1 MRNNKN
7 KTAIVVGGGLTGIIG
22 AILLADKFESVY
34 IIEKDSFCGGLLK
47 STEDNLGI
55 SYDLGTHIPNETLIP
70 EIDQILFGS
79 SKNFIKEWTCF
90 EEMRQGNFFAG
101 KWNLETSSVDSR
113 NLKKNIY
120 NKGIKEL
127 LLRTKKSN
135 KKDIKSFLYETIGPT
150 FSNNIALPIIKK
162 LYDADP
168 KTLTC
173 SSSVNYFGLGRIIA
187 LTPEITNKLKKRE
200 VFDNKL
206 SYHTHEDYWQRK
218 KILEKDLPS
227 GNHFY
232 PKKSVG
238 IQSWINFLLEKAIKK
253 NVKVINKEFVEKI
266 FHNSKQIESIK
277 LGNCKKKINC
287 DFLLW
292 TAPAHLI
299 FKAANIPL
307 NKSNSNI
314 KFRTSNIFNFSYDLP
329 LINQNSFFLWNWDVN
344 YKGFRITLYP
354 NMQRKIQPSL
364 NNVTVE
370 VLSNK
375 EDSIYLSSD
384 EIDEELKKINLISKK
399 AKILSKM
406 KQVAHN
412 TFPVPTFEF
421 QRKIIKDR
429 DKIYETFKNIY
440 LSGRF
445 AGKNWFQNDVIK
457 ETYFEI
463 KNRFG

>member
-120 NKGIKEL
+120 KKGIKEL

-168 KTLTC
+168 KTLTS

-187 LTPEITNKLKKRE
+187 LTPEITNKLKELE

-206 SYHTHEDYWQRK
+206 SYHTRHQRQK
-218 KILEKDLPS
+218 SSDKHF
-227 GNHFY
+227 NCFY

-238 IQSWINFLLEKAIKK
+238 IQSWINYLLKKAIKK
-253 NVKVINKEFVEKI
+253 DVKVINKEFVEKI
-266 FHNSKQIESIK
+266 FHNSKQIKSIK
-277 LGNCKKKINC
+277 LGNCQKEINC

-292 TAPAHLI
+292 TAPISLI
-299 FKAANIPL
+299 FKAANLPL
-307 NKSNSNI
+307 NKNNTNI
-314 KFRTSNIFNFSYDLP
+314 KFRTSNIFHFSYDLP
-329 LINQNSFFLWNWDVN
+329 LLNRNSFFLWNWDVN

-399 AKILSKM
+399 SKNF
-406 KQVAHN
+406 KQN
-412 TFPVPTFEF
+412 
-421 QRKIIKDR
+421 
-429 DKIYETFKNIY
+429 ET
-440 LSGRF
+440 SS
-445 AGKNWFQNDVIK
+445 
-457 ETYFEI
+457 T
-463 KNRFG
+463 